1 MKIITLIENLKNENS
16 NLENE
21 HGISLYIELGDKKIL
36 FDVGKTDKF
45 IRNAKKMGVI
55 LSDVDIVVISHGH
68 KDHGGGL
75 SEFFK
80 INKKAK
86 VFMKEEVQGEKIFKY
101 FFISRSIGLDSDCFI
116 KNKDRINFIS
126 KFSEIENNIFLI
138 TDIER
143 KYSVPNGNKYL
154 YLKFKNKMKQ
164 DNFNHE
170 LIMVL
175 KENNKIN
182 VFTGCSHN
190 GIENMIDSVRDKFS
204 KEKIQMLIGG
214 FHLLKLPIFGIYTQE
229 DTIIERISRKI
240 LDEKIEKV
248 FTGHCTGEKGYEK
261 LRKILGEKIKYF
273 KTGDELN

>member
-1 MKIITLIENLKNENS
+1 MENLKNENS

-21 HGISLYIELGDKKIL
+21 HGISFYIELEEKKIL
-36 FDVGKTDKF
+36 FDVWDK
-45 IRNAKKMGVI
+45 VI
-55 LSDVDIVVISHGH
+55 NLSDIDMVVISHGH

-86 VFMKEEVQGEKIFKY
+86 VFMKEEAWGEKSFKY
-101 FFISRSIGLDSDCFI
+101 FFMSRDIGLDMDCLI
-116 KNKDRINFIS
+116 KNKDRINFVS

-138 TDIER
+138 TDIQK
-143 KYSVPNGNKYL
+143 KYRVPSGNKYL
-154 YLKFKNKMKQ
+154 YSKIKNKMKQ

-175 KENNKIN
+175 KEKNKIN
-182 VFTGCSHN
+182 IFTGCSHN

-214 FHLLKLPIFGIYTQE
+214 FHLLKLPIFGVYTKE
-229 DTIIERISRKI
+229 DTIIEGISK
-240 LDEKIEKV
+240 
-248 FTGHCTGEKGYEK
+248 
-261 LRKILGEKIKYF
+261 KILGEKIKYF